1 MAIKR
6 YFANKDN
13 TISDAF
19 RSDLSTRATGSNM
32 GASDI
37 LEVFSIY
44 GQANSSSIEKTR
56 FLIEFPMSGIE
67 ADRSAGTVPASGN
80 VEFYLKICNAK
91 HPFTLPFQYDLNVLA
106 VSSSWQEGVGLDMEE
121 YKDLTYDQL
130 GSNWLRRSGSTSW
143 DTAGGDFHVS
153 PVFSSS
159 FPVGNEDLEVNVT
172 SLVEEW
178 LTGSAGGGKD
188 NYGFAIKLPTSL
200 ETGEISYYTKR
211 FFGRGTGNW
220 FKRPVLEA
228 RWDST
233 IKDDRGNFYTSS
245 SLASATDNLN
255 TIYLYNFVRGR
266 LKNIPSIG
274 TGSIYVNLYS
284 TLGGAAITQC
294 TDTPV
299 TGGWVSTGIYS
310 ASVCVET
317 TASTLYDVWHSGSTQ
332 YHTGTISTDS
342 FAASNY
348 STTNRYVLSVT
359 NMQEE
364 YYPEQTAR
372 FRFFARQKGWSPNV
386 YTVAQSTVPNLIFES
401 ASYQITR
408 VVDDYI
414 VIDYGTGSVNH
425 TMLSYDV
432 SGNYFDLDMSML
444 EHGYMYGIH
453 ISIYDDAIK
462 SYVEQ
467 PAEFKFKVNKYEY

>member
-13 TISDAF
+13 TITDAF
-19 RSDLSTRATGSNM
+19 RSDLVTRGTGSNM

-44 GQANSSSIEKTR
+44 GQANSTSVEKTR

-67 ADRSAGTVPASGN
+67 ADRTSNVLPAAGN
-80 VEFYLKICNAK
+80 VEFYLKLYNAK
-91 HPFTLPFQYDLNVLA
+91 HPFTLPSQYDLNVVA

-121 YKDLTYDQL
+121 YRDLTYDQL
-130 GSNWLRRSGSTSW
+130 GSNWIKRSGSTSW
-143 DTAGGDFHVS
+143 DTEGGDFHAL
-153 PVFSSS
+153 PVFSAS
-159 FPVGNEDLEVNVT
+159 FPVGNEDLEINVT

-178 LTGSAGGGKD
+178 LDGTKD
-188 NYGFAIKLPTSL
+188 NYGFAIKLPDAL
-200 ETGEISYYTKR
+200 ETGELSYYTKR
-211 FFGRGTGNW
+211 FFGRGTGDW
-220 FKRPVLEA
+220 FRKPVLEA
-228 RWDST
+228 RWDSA

-245 SLASATDNLN
+245 SLAPAADNLN

-266 LKNIPSIG
+266 LTNIPNIG
-274 TGSIYVNLYS
+274 TGEIYVDLYS
-284 TLGGAAITQC
+284 TLGGSPLTQC
-294 TDTPV
+294 IDTPA

-310 ASVCVET
+310 ASVCIDSSET
-317 TASTLYDVWHSGSTQ
+317 TLYDVWYSGSTQ
-332 YHTGTISTDS
+332 YHTGTISTDN

-348 STTNRYVLSVT
+348 STTNRYVLSIT

-372 FRFFARQKGWSPNV
+372 FRFFSREKGWSPNI

-414 VIDYGTGSVNH
+414 VVDYGTGSVNH

-444 EHGYMYGIH
+444 EEGYMYGIH

-467 PAEFKFKVNKYEY
+467 PVEFKFKVNKYEY

>member
-13 TISDAF
+13 TITDAF
-19 RSDLSTRATGSNM
+19 RSDLSTRGTGSNM

-44 GQANSSSIEKTR
+44 GQANSSSVEKTR
-56 FLIEFPMSGIE
+56 FLIEFPMAGIE
-67 ADRSAGTVPASGN
+67 ADRTANVLPASGN
-80 VEFYLKICNAK
+80 VEFYLKLYNAK
-91 HPFTLPFQYDLNVLA
+91 HPFTLPSQYDLNIVA

-130 GSNWLRRSGSTSW
+130 GSNWLKRSGSTSW

-153 PVFSSS
+153 PVYSAS
-159 FPVGNEDLEVNVT
+159 FPVGNEDLEVDVT

-178 LTGSAGGGKD
+178 LDSTKE
-188 NYGFAIKLPTSL
+188 NYGFAIKLPDAL
-200 ETGEISYYTKR
+200 ESGEISYYTKR
-211 FFGRGTGNW
+211 FFGRGTGDW
-220 FKRPVLEA
+220 FRRPVLEA
-228 RWDST
+228 RWNST
-233 IKDDRGNFYTSS
+233 IQDDRGNFYTSS
-245 SLASATDNLN
+245 SLASSDDNLN

-266 LKNIPSIG
+266 LRNIPDIG
-274 TGSIYVNLYS
+274 TGEIYVSLYE
-284 TLGGAAITQC
+284 TLGDSELTQC
-294 TDTPV
+294 IDTPA

-310 ASVCVET
+310 ASVCVDT
-317 TASTLYDVWHSGSTQ
+317 TATTLYDVWHYGNTE
-332 YHTGTISTDS
+332 YHTGSISTDD

-348 STTNRYVLSVT
+348 STTNRYVFSIT
-359 NMQEE
+359 NMQDE

-372 FRFFARQKGWSPNV
+372 FRFFARQKGWSPNI

-414 VIDYGTGSVNH
+414 VVDYGTGSLNH
-425 TMLSYDV
+425 TLLSYDV
-432 SGNYFDLDMSML
+432 SGNYFDFDMSML
-444 EHGYMYGIH
+444 EEGYMYGIH

-467 PAEFKFKVNKYEY
+467 PVEF

>member
-6 YFANKDN
+6 YFSNKDN
-13 TISDAF
+13 TITDAF
-19 RSDLSTRATGSNM
+19 RSDLVTRGTGSNM

-44 GQANSSSIEKTR
+44 GQANSSSVEKTR

-67 ADRSAGTVPASGN
+67 ADRTANVIPAAGN
-80 VEFYLKICNAK
+80 VEFYLKLYNAK
-91 HPFTLPFQYDLNVLA
+91 HPFTLPSQYDLNILA
-106 VSSSWQEGVGLDMEE
+106 ISSSWQEGVGLDMEE
-121 YKDLTYDQL
+121 YRDLTYDQL
-130 GSNWLRRSGSTSW
+130 GCNWIKRSGSTSW
-143 DTAGGDFHVS
+143 TSEGGDFHAS
-153 PVFSSS
+153 PIFSAS
-159 FPVGNEDLEVNVT
+159 FPVGNEDLEVDVT

-178 LTGSAGGGKD
+178 LLGSKE
-188 NYGFAIKLPTSL
+188 NYGFAIKLPDAL
-200 ETGEISYYTKR
+200 ETGQLSYYTKK
-211 FFGRGTGNW
+211 FFGRGTSD
-220 FKRPVLEA
+220 FFRRPVLEA

-233 IKDDRGNFYTSS
+233 IKDDRGHFYTSS
-245 SLASATDNLN
+245 SLAPAADNLN

-266 LKNIPSIG
+266 LTNIPSID

-284 TLGGAAITQC
+284 SLGGSPLTQC
-294 TDTPV
+294 IDTPA

-310 ASVCVET
+310 ASVCIET
-317 TASTLYDVWHSGSTQ
+317 TASTLFDVWSSGSIQ
-332 YHTGTISTDS
+332 YHTGNISTDS
-342 FAASNY
+342 FGASNY

-364 YYPEQTAR
+364 YYPEQSAR
-372 FRFFARQKGWSPNV
+372 FRFFAREKGWSPNIF
-386 YTVAQSTVPNLIFES
+386 TVAQSTVPNLVFES

-414 VIDYGTGSVNH
+414 VVDYGTGSTNH
-425 TMLSYDV
+425 TLLSYDV

-444 EHGYMYGIH
+444 EEGYMYGIH

-467 PAEFKFKVNKYEY
+467 PVEFKFKVNKYEY